1 MILDHRLH
9 AVPTRIECFDQV
21 GVLVGEINV
30 VEGDERH
37 QCGSKLFGQLVGVLL
52 LLLVELVVHGEDA
65 YFDDYLRRNRR
76 LKVIIKPL
84 TSNQS
89 YLDHVLDNFVWIA
102 EITRFATIL
111 FALATRRFQLVQF
124 AHSMQIVQQVRPGVV
139 EKVFDHTLL
148 GHFAEQLFLYLQAE
162 LL

>member
-1 MILDHRLH
+1 MPIL
-9 AVPTRIECFDQV
+9 TIIY
-21 GVLVGEINV
+21 GE
-30 VEGDERH
+30 
-37 QCGSKLFGQLVGVLL
+37 KL
-52 LLLVELVVHGEDA
+52 
-65 YFDDYLRRNRR
+65 
-76 LKVIIKPL
+76 KIIIKLL